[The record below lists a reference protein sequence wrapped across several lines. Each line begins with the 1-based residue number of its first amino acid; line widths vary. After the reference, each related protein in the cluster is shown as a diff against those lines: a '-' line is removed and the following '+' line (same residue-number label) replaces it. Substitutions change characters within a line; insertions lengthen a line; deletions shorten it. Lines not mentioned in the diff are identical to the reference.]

1 MVKGIAGHLHD
12 QGLGK
17 YDLSDK
23 LKLHF
28 ESFFTL
34 RWLLGFRKLKFLKQ
48 IKILQVVLIL

>member
-48 IKILQVVLIL
+48 VKILQVVLIL

>member
-34 RWLLGFRKLKFLKQ
+34 RKVASRVQK
-48 IKILQVVLIL
+48 IKVFKTD